1 MRILT
6 LVLVF
11 SLLGQLNGKLHAQ
24 ELGAPGVVYSN
35 NKNISTDNSTNAFY
49 PYKDPVW
56 FLSVG
61 WNIVDDDGSELSR
74 FSDLFDNWNITPYPS
89 RVAVGREFGNGLG
102 IMAVGAYNRYTEGTI
117 IDSSPIATTTDY
129 FSLDGFVIY
138 DMNEAFGET
147 GFWDPYAGAGLGVS
161 HVNNRTSTTGN
172 FMIGSR
178 FWLSDKWG
186 IDLSSTAKF
195 ALELE
200 TSNHLQYSFGVIF
213 RWGEKKS
220 NIPVEASIN
229 PTEVAGAV
237 YSAETNQV
245 IINNEVVIEP
255 VVAEF
260 PVPMREVLSLPYE
273 RIHFAFDSSELES
286 ESLDRLRA
294 LAFFA
299 KDHEGVTLVLRAHTD
314 IRGSNAYNQLLSE
327 RRLKSV
333 LVFLSSEG
341 IDTSDWDV
349 RAMGEDQPLIS
360 CEACSK
366 SEHAMNRRVDFRIE

>member
-24 ELGAPGVVYSN
+24 ELGAPGVTYSN
-35 NKNISTDNSTNAFY
+35 EKNPIGTASNTDAFY

-56 FLSVG
+56 FLSIG

-117 IDSSPIATTTDY
+117 IDSSPIATTTEY

-195 ALELE
+195 ALELQ
-200 TSNHLQYSFGVIF
+200 TSNHLQHSFGVIF
-213 RWGEKKS
+213 RWGDKKS
-220 NIPVEASIN
+220 NIPVETT
-229 PTEVAGAV
+229 TEVAGAV
-237 YSAETNQV
+237 YSAETDQV

-255 VVAEF
+255 VVTEAS
-260 PVPMREVLSLPYE
+260 VPTPEVLSLPYE
-273 RIHFAFDSSELES
+273 RIHFAFDSSRLES
-286 ESLDRLRA
+286 ESLGRLRA
-294 LAFFA
+294 LASFA
-299 KDHEGVTLVLRAHTD
+299 KDHQGVTLVLRAHTD
-314 IRGSNAYNQLLSE
+314 TRGSSAYNQLLSE

-333 LVFLSSEG
+333 LTFLSSEG
-341 IDTSDWDV
+341 IETSDWDV
-349 RAMGEDQPLIS
+349 RAMGEDLPLIS
-360 CEACSK
+360 CETCSK
-366 SEHAMNRRVDFRIE
+366 SQHAMNRRVDFRIE